1 MLTLNKERA
10 RKILVSELGMD
21 PLDVATFLE
30 DYPPIHED
38 LAPAVERWLSDRTV
52 LDVGVGGVTISQ
64 VMHARP
70 THFLMAVLLLNSI
83 LGKDIPPE
91 DRPGLA
97 RNLLRRLIV
106 R

>member
-1 MLTLNKERA
+1 
-10 RKILVSELGMD
+10 
-21 PLDVATFLE
+21 
-30 DYPPIHED
+30 
-38 LAPAVERWLSDRTV
+38 
-52 LDVGVGGVTISQ
+52 VGGVTISQ